1 VLLLDTLVAE
11 VAVLLSQDLSL
22 IAELQL
28 MVVEQ
33 EELVTL
39 EAPSL
44 P

>member
-1 VLLLDTLVAE
+1 MLV
-11 VAVLLSQDLSL
+11 VAVAVQLSQDLSF

-39 EAPSL
+39 EAPLL

>member
-1 VLLLDTLVAE
+1 VLLLDTLVEE

-33 EELVTL
+33 EELVAL
-39 EAPSL
+39 EAPLL

>member
-1 VLLLDTLVAE
+1 VLILDTLVEE

-33 EELVTL
+33 EELVAL
-39 EAPSL
+39 EAPLL